1 MKINFDHN
9 ILYQM
14 EECMIALILVA
25 NQKAEVSFLTN
36 ERAHIADI
44 MQWPGDSEILY
55 QWPHQQVNA
64 WWISEQKY
72 EILCILS
79 VIDE

>member
-36 ERAHIADI
+36 ERAHISDI
-44 MQWPGDSEILY
+44 MQ
-55 QWPHQQVNA
+55 
-64 WWISEQKY
+64 
-72 EILCILS
+72 
-79 VIDE
+79 